1 MGSIF
6 DEILRGA
13 FTDDG
18 GHGEDR
24 ENALKTDIHEVLS
37 RYIAKSIADMPM
49 LLKCE
54 HKPGNDDA
62 TTQIKGHPIAI
73 MAGMHKLLHRA
84 ALLISEGN
92 KEVAV
97 IYIRDTCE
105 QVINEILSGRGIEDA
120 QDTTEKAED

>member
-62 TTQIKGHPIAI
+62 TTQIKGHPVAI
-73 MAGMHKLLHRA
+73 MAGMHKLLNRSAMVICNGDKEA
-84 ALLISEGN
+84 AVE
-92 KEVAV
+92 
-97 IYIRDTCE
+97 YIRDTCK
-105 QVINEILSGRGIEDA
+105 QVTDEILSGGGYRRCAGYC
-120 QDTTEKAED
+120 

>member
-6 DEILRGA
+6 DEILEGV
-13 FTDDG
+13 FTDNDG
-18 GHGEDR
+18 HAR
-24 ENALKTDIHEVLS
+24 ENTLKSDISEALS
-37 RYIAKSIADMPM
+37 RYIAKTIADMPM
-49 LLKCE
+49 IVKCE
-54 HKPGNDDA
+54 YKPGSNDA
-62 TTQIKGHPIAI
+62 NTEVKGHPIAI